1 MMISINE
8 LFKILLTIFLFP
20 FVSFIFLMLLVLSI
34 HYFIYEAL
42 WQNKESKD

>member
-1 MMISINE
+1 MISIKE

-20 FVSFIFLMLLVLSI
+20 FVSLIIFMILVLSI

>member
-1 MMISINE
+1 MMIVINE
-8 LFKILLTIFLFP
+8 FFKILLTILLFP
-20 FVSFIFLMLLVLSI
+20 FVSLIFLMILILSI

>member
-1 MMISINE
+1 MMIGIKE
-8 LFKILLTIFLFP
+8 FLKTLLTIFLFP

-42 WQNKESKD
+42 WQNKES